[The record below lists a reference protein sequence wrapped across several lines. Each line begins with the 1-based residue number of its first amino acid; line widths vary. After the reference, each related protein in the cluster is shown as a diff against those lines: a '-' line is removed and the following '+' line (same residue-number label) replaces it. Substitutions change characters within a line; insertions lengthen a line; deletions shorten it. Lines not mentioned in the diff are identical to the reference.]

1 MDKEVALPIAF
12 PEKIQYG
19 FLITYEKTAN
29 APVEHGKEGGPKTMD
44 VSIHGKGACSFC
56 LEKYL
61 R

>member
-1 MDKEVALPIAF
+1 MVFSLHMK
-12 PEKIQYG
+12 
-19 FLITYEKTAN
+19 KTAN
-29 APVEHGKEGGPKTMD
+29 APAEHGKEGGPKTMD